1 MNRMMI
7 REYLLGDSN
16 KNKID
21 AMCKAKGFRSLQ
33 SFLAILAGFN
43 KAEKGKPPSAE

>member
-1 MNRMMI
+1 MNRLMI
-7 REYLLGDSN
+7 KEYLLGDSN

-21 AMCKAKGFRSLQ
+21 AMCKAKGFRSLKN
-33 SFLAILAGFN
+33 FLAILAGFN